1 MSVVKDLFCYVVASC
16 FPFYGSGK
24 YSLRGEKFFPP
35 QRLKLV
41 IAEMSISLRGDLYL
55 SPRRREF
62 FFSLILGFQQLYLGP
77 SLWLCRSG
85 FCSKSFLENMFYNIR
100 PSI

>member
-1 MSVVKDLFCYVVASC
+1 MSVAKDLFCYIVASC
-16 FPFYGSGK
+16 FPFYGSGE

-35 QRLKLV
+35 RRVRLFF
-41 IAEMSISLRGDLYL
+41 AEMGSSLRGDLYL

-62 FFSLILGFQQLYLGP
+62 FSSLILGFQQLYLGS
-77 SLWLCRSG
+77 SLWLCRYG
-85 FCSKSFLENMFYNIR
+85 FCSKSFLKNMFYNIK